1 MNNQLSNPSA
11 STTTATIASATTIR
25 MLIPWDDETVRNA
38 LVTFAHA
45 IGGAD
50 ASISLMRL
58 DASCQLGRGA
68 VPATPVSDDAGDA
81 HHIHGALP
89 GCANDI
95 VETAETGAADLILLG
110 TSCEPGGEF
119 DCTCLPAQIALDS
132 PVPVMLVRT
141 SHAGGQAFPPI
152 LKRLLIPF
160 DGSPRAAKV
169 LQVAARLAG
178 RLALPVHLVM
188 VLDPKQI
195 LPPAFAYDPEAE
207 DMIAGFRSDA
217 HLALKQGEQV
227 LDRARVICHSSLLY
241 GPVIGSLKEMIEPG
255 DLVVMTTHGL
265 GNAPHGR
272 LGSVAARMIADIAD
286 PLVIMRASP
295 LVDVVVRGH
304 FA

>member
-1 MNNQLSNPSA
+1 L
-11 STTTATIASATTIR
+11 
-25 MLIPWDDETVRNA
+25 
-38 LVTFAHA
+38 H
-45 IGGAD
+45 
-50 ASISLMRL
+50 
-58 DASCQLGRGA
+58 
-68 VPATPVSDDAGDA
+68 
-81 HHIHGALP
+81 
-89 GCANDI
+89 
-95 VETAETGAADLILLG
+95 
-110 TSCEPGGEF
+110 
-119 DCTCLPAQIALDS
+119 LPAQIALDS

-141 SHAGGQAFPPI
+141 SHAGGQAFPPV

-169 LQVAARLAG
+169 LHVAAQMAA

-217 HLALKQGEQV
+217 HMSLKRGEHV
-227 LDRARVICHSSLLY
+227 FDLARVICHSSLLY

-255 DLVVMTTHGL
+255 DLVMMTTHGL

-286 PLVIMRASP
+286 PLVIMRGSRP
-295 LVDVVVRGH
+295 VDVVVQGH